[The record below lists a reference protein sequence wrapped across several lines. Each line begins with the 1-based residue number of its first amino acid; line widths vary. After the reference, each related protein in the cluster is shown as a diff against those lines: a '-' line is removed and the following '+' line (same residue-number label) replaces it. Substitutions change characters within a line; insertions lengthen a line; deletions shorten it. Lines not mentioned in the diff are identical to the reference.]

1 MKILQTVTLISLL
14 TVGVTSP
21 LLSMEGDPSSVD
33 LTGEVSLLSIRPAS
47 PAESPDLNSPPP
59 PKRTF
64 TGIQDQHK
72 KTEVPKAPNPQP
84 SCIRWAVN
92 GTASFAWYLL
102 RLGPV
107 IDGGYCVFSTL
118 RYCLGLEPAAKPI
131 VPKQPIPPTGLPSA
145 QGDDAA
151 SLKDL
156 VNSRL
161 NKDLIMC
168 SKSYVFSG
176 ESGTFYNPFSQRY
189 IQSKAP
195 VSSVFSSRNNEI
207 MRLTLYEML
216 EIFLDTTFGLQPGV
230 EGVPPPEQGTGS
242 LGTLLKS
249 KLDFVIGTDRDGQG
263 GKPYGQR
270 KTKNHFSDWEK
281 STGYFDCGK
290 RIDRAAPLQRPRRLS
305 PPERMEAAAEICSNA
320 EEGRLAPFRIAAG
333 GDVVGFF
340 KAREA
345 ATDYERLRALFNIF
359 ITAPA

>member
-21 LLSMEGDPSSVD
+21 LLSMDIDSPSD
-33 LTGEVSLLSIRPAS
+33 LTDGVDLLSIRSAS
-47 PAESPDLNSPPP
+47 PAESPDLNSQPPT
-59 PKRTF
+59 KRTF
-64 TGIQDQHK
+64 TGRQDQQK
-72 KTEVPKAPNPQP
+72 KTEVPKAPTPQP
-84 SCIRWAVN
+84 SYIRSMVN

-176 ESGTFYNPFSQRY
+176 EMGVLHNTFSQRF
-189 IQSKAP
+189 IQSGCP
-195 VSSVFSSRNNEI
+195 VSSLFSSRNSEI
-207 MRLTLYEML
+207 MPLTLYEML
-216 EIFLDTTFGLQPGV
+216 EIFLDTTFGLQPGA
-230 EGVPPPEQGTGS
+230 EGIPTPEQRTGS
-242 LGTLLKS
+242 LGALLKS
-249 KLDFVIGTDRDGQG
+249 KLDFTIGTARDGQ
-263 GKPYGQR
+263 GKPYGQS
-270 KTKNHFSDWEK
+270 KTTNHFSDWGK
-281 STGYFDCGK
+281 STGRFDCGK
-290 RIDRAAPLQRPRRLS
+290 RIDRTPPLQRPRSLS
-305 PPERMEAAAEICSNA
+305 LEERTDTAA
-320 EEGRLAPFRIAAG
+320 GRRSAPFRIAAG

-340 KAREA
+340 NAREA
-345 ATDYERLRALFNIF
+345 VTDYERLRAMFSIF
-359 ITAPA
+359 TTTTPRA